1 MSGLMRAALLSFAL
15 AGCTMNSAMDS
26 LLPTVP
32 ASATQVVVVRP
43 SAAGSIH
50 ALLAAYERSANGWK
64 LSLGPLPA
72 VVGRAGVIAGAQ
84 KREGDGHTP
93 AGIYPLQT
101 AFGYAPTLATGLQY
115 RQATADDYW
124 VDEATAPDYNTWVQG
139 KPKVSAEAM
148 RREDDAYS
156 VGAVIEYNTAP
167 VVPGRGSAIFFHVWS
182 GPDHPTAG
190 CVAVAAAD
198 ARRVLEWLDRKHGP
212 VMVIAER

>member
-1 MSGLMRAALLSFAL
+1 MRAALLSFAL

-64 LSLGPLPA
+64 LALGPLPA
-72 VVGRAGVIAGAQ
+72 VVGRTGVIAGAQ

-124 VDEATAPDYNTWVQG
+124 VDESTSPHYNQWVTG
-139 KPKVSAEAM
+139 RPAVSAEQM
-148 RREDDAYS
+148 RRDDDQRLLHGRLATQHGFDLSELEGLYRAVSFLGLGLCLIGVGWLYQRFVVAEDQPPAATS
-156 VGAVIEYNTAP
+156 GS
-167 VVPGRGSAIFFHVWS
+167 PG
-182 GPDHPTAG
+182 
-190 CVAVAAAD
+190 
-198 ARRVLEWLDRKHGP
+198 
-212 VMVIAER
+212 